1 MPCWPCKTSA
11 AERFDVVAAVGAGA
25 HDPVRRRGG
34 LLGILFAVMQL
45 QVLRSTFNLPG
56 LCPFYQMTV
65 TGLIIVAAVLPNRI
79 VETRRGRA

>member
-1 MPCWPCKTSA
+1 M
-11 AERFDVVAAVGAGA
+11 
-25 HDPVRRRGG
+25 
-34 LLGILFAVMQL
+34 MQL